1 MIRYLPLVVGTL
13 GGLALLANRMVT
25 ANLTTSQS
33 RADALGVLLSAV
45 LILVGLLWQQAQPK
59 IPDAVTLVGEEGLEI
74 DDSLSEAVKTEL
86 AWATHI
92 LLTNTVTKVVVIY
105 YDRKTILRRGV
116 LGKSDRVN
124 IDPIGTIAARVMK
137 TQKPIYLVKLE
148 LYPGRVEFDYLPEN
162 TQGVIVQPL
171 GEKGVMVLGANV
183 PRSYTKQDE
192 NWVAAIA
199 DKLAYNLN
207 ESTK

>member
-1 MIRYLPLVVGTL
+1 MIRYLPLVVGTV

-25 ANLTTSQS
+25 ANLTASQS

-45 LILVGLLWQQAQPK
+45 LILIGLLWQQVQPK
-59 IPDAVTLVGEEGLEI
+59 PPEAVILVGEEGLEI
-74 DDSLSEAVKTEL
+74 DGNLPEAVKTEL

-92 LLTNTVTKVVVIY
+92 LLTNTVTKAVAIY
-105 YDRKTILRRGV
+105 YDRQTILRRGI
-116 LGKSDRVN
+116 LGKSKQVN
-124 IDPIGTIAARVMK
+124 IGAIAERVMK
-137 TQKPIYLVKLE
+137 TQKPVYLVKLE

-171 GEKGVMVLGANV
+171 GEKGVMILGANI

-192 NWVAAIA
+192 NWVTAIA
-199 DKLAYNLN
+199 DKLTYNL
-207 ESTK
+207 EKMSS

>member
-1 MIRYLPLVVGTL
+1 MMIRYLPLVVGTV

-25 ANLTTSQS
+25 ANLTASQS

-45 LILVGLLWQQAQPK
+45 LILIGLLWQQVQPK
-59 IPDAVTLVGEEGLEI
+59 PPEAVILVGEEGLEI
-74 DDSLSEAVKTEL
+74 DENLPEAVKTEH

-92 LLTNTVTKVVVIY
+92 LLTNTVTKAVAIY
-105 YDRKTILRRGV
+105 YDRQTILRRGI
-116 LGKSDRVN
+116 LGKSNQVN
-124 IDPIGTIAARVMK
+124 IGTIAARVMK

-171 GEKGVMVLGANV
+171 GEKGVMVLGANI

-192 NWVAAIA
+192 NWVTAIA
-199 DKLAYNLN
+199 DKLTYNL
-207 ESTK
+207 EKISS